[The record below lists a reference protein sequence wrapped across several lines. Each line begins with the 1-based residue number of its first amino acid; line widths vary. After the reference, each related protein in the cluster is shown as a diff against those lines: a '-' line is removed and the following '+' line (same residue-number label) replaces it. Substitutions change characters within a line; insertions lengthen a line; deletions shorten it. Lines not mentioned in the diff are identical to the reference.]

1 MPPGARR
8 GGGGKEAGRAE
19 GGRREERRTREEG
32 LRGRGEGKRA
42 AWEGK
47 GRRSGRAR
55 GRGRGPGPRE
65 SAERERKGRR
75 ERRIR
80 GVEEDPGVH
89 SFSRSPLPC
98 LPASPSLSVRAWS
111 PRRCVTT
118 PRLARAGKQ
127 LQNFQQTSPR
137 GGTWAAPPD
146 WAGRRRAAD
155 LGGQTPAPGTP
166 SVPPLSAQVSSR
178 QASATSA
185 PRRTPPPV

>member
-32 LRGRGEGKRA
+32 LRGRGEGEEERVGA
-42 AWEGK
+42 GPGAG
-47 GRRSGRAR
+47 AR

-89 SFSRSPLPC
+89 CFSRSPLPC

-127 LQNFQQTSPR
+127 LQNFPQTSPR

-155 LGGQTPAPGTP
+155 PGGQTPAPGTP
-166 SVPPLSAQVSSR
+166 SVPPLSAQVSSL

-185 PRRTPPPV
+185 PRTTPPPV